1 MVNQKTISISDM
13 ACAILQK
20 TNDGDNL
27 APQHLK
33 FLEDAVNGA
42 LNEKGVKVFQELY
55 EKVINEGY
63 TKPWFLNVEN
73 FTQDVEGYVYYKGV
87 HVEHY
92 SHMTYDEA
100 LKELKE
106 LETRCLILEASDI
119 VPNSST
125 AIWQWSDLV

>member
-1 MVNQKTISISDM
+1 MSQSTMSISDM
-13 ACAILQK
+13 ACEILQK
-20 TNDGDNL
+20 TQDGDKL

-33 FLEDAVNGA
+33 LLENAVNGF
-42 LNEKGVKVFQELY
+42 LSEKGEVAFYELY
-55 EKVINEGY
+55 ENVKTGY

-73 FTQDVEGYVYYKGV
+73 FTQDIEGYVYYKGV
-87 HVEHY
+87 HIEHY

-125 AIWQWSDLV
+125 AIWQWSVLV